1 MQERVGIGGRL
12 QDRLPE
18 SAAQITVMQSDQL
31 EAAQTGL
38 KVVRGLPIV
47 LVALSLGLFALALAV
62 APGWRREALR
72 AYGIGFVL
80 AGALAL
86 ILQDQAGPA
95 LAEALTQTAS
105 VEPAA
110 LAAWTISTTLLV
122 QAAWA
127 TLGYGVFMIFAAW
140 LAGPSRPTVAVRRAI
155 APYARHPGVAYAAL
169 AVFVVLLLWWAPT
182 PATRDPA
189 LALIL
194 IALLAVATEAL
205 RRKIARE
212 YPDADMGESI
222 ERLREHARRGVTW
235 ARQGGPAG
243 RTAVA
248 GTAADVVTE
257 AKTTT
262 SEGPSNGDRLERLER
277 LARLKESGVIDEQ
290 EFAAEKRQI
299 LADAGEPE
307 DGTPPP
313 TVVTP
318 R

>member
-1 MQERVGIGGRL
+1 
-12 QDRLPE
+12 
-18 SAAQITVMQSDQL
+18 
-31 EAAQTGL
+31 
-38 KVVRGLPIV
+38 
-47 LVALSLGLFALALAV
+47 VALSLGLFALALAV
-62 APGWRREALR
+62 APSWRREALR
-72 AYGIGFVL
+72 AYGIGFVF

-95 LAEALTQTAS
+95 LAEALTQTAA

-110 LAAWTISTTLLV
+110 LAAWTLSTTLLV

-194 IALLAVATEAL
+194 IALLVVATEAL

-212 YPDADMGESI
+212 YPDADMGEAI
-222 ERLREHARRGVTW
+222 ERMHERARHGVAW
-235 ARQGGPAG
+235 VRQGTT
-243 RTAVA
+243 RTSS
-248 GTAADVVTE
+248 
-257 AKTTT
+257 K
-262 SEGPSNGDRLERLER
+262 PSNDDRVERLER
-277 LARLKESGVIDEQ
+277 LARLKESGAIDEQ

-299 LADAGEPE
+299 LAGEPDE
-307 DGTPPP
+307 GTPPP
-313 TVVTP
+313 TALTP
-318 R
+318 S